1 MEALKNLP
9 GDLLSYYVQGGAVM
23 HMISVLSVASLTT
36 IIYKLIAFRQVKLNL
51 NEFIS
56 KVRGALLKGN
66 VKGAMGVCEEHRG
79 PVASIVKSGLLKFG
93 KPRDEI
99 EKTMENAAIHEV
111 AYLEKYLTVLA
122 TIANIA
128 PLLGFLGTVVGMIL
142 SFEIIA
148 QHGLNNP
155 GLVAKGIS
163 VALLT
168 TAYGLIVAFVTQPFY
183 NYFISKVA
191 THTREMETAA
201 NILFETFDE
210 MEKSG
215 AAKAATTV

>member
-1 MEALKNLP
+1 MAVETLANLP
-9 GDLLSYYVQGGAVM
+9 GDLWKYYNDGGPVM
-23 HMISVLSVASLTT
+23 HMISILSLFSITT
-36 IIYKLIAFRQVKLNL
+36 IVYKMIVFFRIRTNL

-56 KVRGALLKGN
+56 KVRAALLKGN
-66 VKGAMGVCEEHRG
+66 VKGAMVVCEETGG
-79 PVASIVKSGLLKFG
+79 PLGAIIKTGLLKYG
-93 KPRDEI
+93 SPKDEI

-122 TIANIA
+122 TITNIA

-148 QHGLNNP
+148 IHGLNNP

-183 NYFISKVA
+183 NFFSSKVA
-191 THTREMETAA
+191 SYTREIETAA

-210 MEKSG
+210 MDRMGSQK
-215 AAKAATTV
+215 K

>member
-1 MEALKNLP
+1 VETLSSLP
-9 GDLLSYYVQGGAVM
+9 GDLLRYYTQGGPVM
-23 HMISVLSVASLTT
+23 HMISVLSLFSLTT
-36 IIYKLIAFRQVKLNL
+36 IVYKLIVFMRVRVNL

-66 VKGAMGVCEEHRG
+66 VKGAMQVCEETRG
-79 PVASIVKSGLLKFG
+79 PLGAIIKTGLLKYG
-93 KPRDEI
+93 SPRQEI

-122 TIANIA
+122 TITNIA
-128 PLLGFLGTVVGMIL
+128 PMLGFLGTVVGMIL

-148 QHGLNNP
+148 TQGLNNP

-168 TAYGLIVAFVTQPFY
+168 TAYGLIVAFMTQPFY
-183 NYFISKVA
+183 NYFTSKV
-191 THTREMETAA
+191 TSYTRQIETAA

-210 MEKSG
+210 MDRMGSD
-215 AAKAATTV
+215 KA

>member
-1 MEALKNLP
+1 METLSQLP
-9 GDLLSYYVQGGAVM
+9 GDLLRYYTQGGPVM
-23 HMISVLSVASLTT
+23 HMISVLSLFSLTT
-36 IIYKLIAFRQVKLNL
+36 IVYKLIVFMRVRVNL

-66 VKGAMGVCEEHRG
+66 VKGAMQVCEEQRG
-79 PVASIVKSGLLKFG
+79 PLGAIIKTGLLKHG
-93 KPRDEI
+93 SPREEI

-122 TIANIA
+122 TVANIT
-128 PLLGFLGTVVGMIL
+128 PLLGFLGTVVGMSL
-142 SFEIIA
+142 SFDIIA
-148 QHGLNNP
+148 EQGLNNP

-183 NYFISKVA
+183 NYFTSKV
-191 THTREMETAA
+191 TSYTREIETAS

-210 MEKSG
+210 MDRMGST
-215 AAKAATTV
+215 KA

>member
-1 MEALKNLP
+1 
-9 GDLLSYYVQGGAVM
+9 M
-23 HMISVLSVASLTT
+23 HMISVLSLFSVTA
-36 IIYKLIAFRQVKLNL
+36 IIYKMIVFLRVRINL

-56 KVRGALLKGN
+56 KIRGALLKGN
-66 VKGAMGVCEEHRG
+66 VKGAIEVCEQQRG
-79 PVASIVKSGLLKFG
+79 PLGAIIKSGLLKYG
-93 KPRDEI
+93 SPRQEV

-122 TIANIA
+122 TITNIA

-148 QHGLNNP
+148 LHGLNNP

-183 NYFISKVA
+183 NYFTSKV
-191 THTREMETAA
+191 TSYTRQIETAA

-210 MEKSG
+210 MDRMGST
-215 AAKAATTV
+215 KA

>member
-1 MEALKNLP
+1 MDTLANLP
-9 GDLLSYYVQGGAVM
+9 GDLLRYYMQGGPVM
-23 HMISVLSVASLTT
+23 HMISILSLFSITT
-36 IIYKLIAFRQVKLNL
+36 IIYKMIVFFRIRTNL

-56 KVRGALLKGN
+56 KVRAALLKGN
-66 VKGAMGVCEEHRG
+66 VKGAMEVCEQTRG
-79 PVASIVKSGLLKFG
+79 PLGAIIKTGLLKYG
-93 KPRDEI
+93 SPKDEI

-122 TIANIA
+122 TITNIA

-183 NYFISKVA
+183 NYFSSKVA
-191 THTREMETAA
+191 AYTREIETAA

-210 MEKSG
+210 MDRMG
-215 AAKAATTV
+215 PQKA